1 MKNLWKKAA
10 AAAMALVMTFSLAG
24 CGSSGHKLSDE
35 AKAAQDAIDVLP
47 DTYSADAV
55 ESLSSAQKL
64 YDALSADDKEDV
76 DAEKLDTLN
85 ASKKELVDDPAAEV
99 NDAIKNLDLKYGS
112 NSEIK
117 AGMSALKDVT
127 NKIKDTS
134 TLADPQIDYEAF
146 SKKTLAFVAG
156 ITDNAKSYTADL
168 GYITK
173 ALESYTSALSSFKAS
188 SVSAYSKMLDCVGYL
203 EKIKNFNARN
213 AIDSANDLAADFRSY
228 SLSTSNINVVN
239 SIISDSDNF
248 YKEAKQL
255 GDKILSESKSYN
267 SSAEDLSAID
277 GVTDLL
283 EERWS
288 DYK

>member
-1 MKNLWKKAA
+1 M
-10 AAAMALVMTFSLAG
+10 
-24 CGSSGHKLSDE
+24 
-35 AKAAQDAIDVLP
+35 
-47 DTYSADAV
+47 
-55 ESLSSAQKL
+55 
-64 YDALSADDKEDV
+64 
-76 DAEKLDTLN
+76 
-85 ASKKELVDDPAAEV
+85 
-99 NDAIKNLDLKYGS
+99 
-112 NSEIK
+112 
-117 AGMSALKDVT
+117 
-127 NKIKDTS
+127 
-134 TLADPQIDYEAF
+134 
-146 SKKTLAFVAG
+146 AG

-203 EKIKNFNARN
+203 EKIKNFNAWN